1 MDHGL
6 DFLFTKNKKKR
17 IKKIKKKTDN
27 TNAQVWRC
35 IYERDDNKSLQKLA
49 EIVVIVPF
57 QVGAFCF
64 FLKDKYL

>member
-1 MDHGL
+1 
-6 DFLFTKNKKKR
+6 
-17 IKKIKKKTDN
+17 N